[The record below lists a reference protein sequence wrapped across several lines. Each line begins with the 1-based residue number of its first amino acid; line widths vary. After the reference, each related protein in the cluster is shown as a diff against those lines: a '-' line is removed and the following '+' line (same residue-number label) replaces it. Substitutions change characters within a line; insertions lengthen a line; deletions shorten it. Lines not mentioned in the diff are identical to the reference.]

1 MVLPA
6 WEMCLYGLLA
16 VGSHLYAFYEAH
28 QVSQK
33 YEAVMDRRFGLE
45 PGTLFRGLKKDPMD
59 FEWSYWIEWGRERIL
74 WLLAGH
80 LLVSQVSRL
89 LVEKYKPWC
98 LMVYGMAACWLLLG
112 IKGFAVILLHA
123 TISFAVAQF
132 QLSLLTWLCSL
143 ILLSTLRIPAVEE
156 AKRKWYDTENE
167 YYLLLFTVSV
177 RCLFCTSFSLE
188 YCWHG
193 PAQKSSHS
201 FLWMLAYV
209 FYYPTFHNGPLMNF
223 DDFSKQMRR
232 KEAFSLKTNLSI
244 LILGIIRIFFWW
256 CLAELMIHLMYIH
269 ALYSSAPPLEAA
281 SYWALGGLALAQVLF
296 FYVKYLVLYGVPAL
310 LLQMDG
316 LKPPALPCCVSLMHS
331 FTKMWRSFDVG
342 LHRFLVRYIYVP
354 MGGSQSSLLG
364 TLFSTAL
371 TFAFVSYWHG
381 GQSYLWYWGALNW
394 LGVIVENGV
403 KRILS
408 ISLIQDLIQKALLPL
423 VILLLGDLPHGEE
436 PDKHPKQYN
445 VRDKSQGKEGEE
457 LSYLESPPLQ
467 MYISSTGIVYFLFCF
482 GDIRQFSGA
491 QAIMQFEKQ
500 ESFFSPRIRR
510 RLHAVLAS
518 VSTSM
523 LILSNLIF
531 LGGNHVGKIYWNRI
545 FMEGK
550 FIFMCFLGFYLTY
563 FMETESL
570 WTSSQLSSAIS
581 DYVSQDILDIDLQVG
596 ISMIQGARFRGLS
609 EPKSLA

>member
-1 MVLPA
+1 MLFLAANQPCVRKQLALCQLDGELFPEAFLPLVLGRSMAMVSC
-6 WEMCLYGLLA
+6 EGLLFA
-16 VGSHLYAFYEAH
+16 E
-28 QVSQK
+28 

-98 LMVYGMAACWLLLG
+98 LMAYGMAACWLLLG
-112 IKGFAVILLHA
+112 IKGFAIILLHA

-156 AKRKWYDTENE
+156 AKRKWYNTENE

-188 YCWHG
+188 YCWQG

-223 DDFSKQMRR
+223 DEFSKQMR
-232 KEAFSLKTNLSI
+232 KQEAFSLKTNLSI

-269 ALYSSAPPLEAA
+269 ALYSSTPPLETV

-296 FYVKYLVLYGVPAL
+296 FYVKYLVLYGVPSL

-331 FTKMWRSFDVG
+331 FTKMWRNVLQTACPPPEKINPDIALALSLAAGESPDG
-342 LHRFLVRYIYVP
+342 EQRFQKLTRVSCRRQDLRGSGSAAPRCRQGAVLPQRCLRSALPAELRRRPLSTQCNTVTPFVP
-354 MGGSQSSLLG
+354 MG
-364 TLFSTAL
+364 
-371 TFAFVSYWHG
+371 
-381 GQSYLWYWGALNW
+381 
-394 LGVIVENGV
+394 
-403 KRILS
+403 R
-408 ISLIQDLIQKALLPL
+408 
-423 VILLLGDLPHGEE
+423 
-436 PDKHPKQYN
+436 
-445 VRDKSQGKEGEE
+445 
-457 LSYLESPPLQ
+457 
-467 MYISSTGIVYFLFCF
+467 
-482 GDIRQFSGA
+482 
-491 QAIMQFEKQ
+491 
-500 ESFFSPRIRR
+500 
-510 RLHAVLAS
+510 
-518 VSTSM
+518 
-523 LILSNLIF
+523 
-531 LGGNHVGKIYWNRI
+531 
-545 FMEGK
+545 
-550 FIFMCFLGFYLTY
+550 
-563 FMETESL
+563 ET
-570 WTSSQLSSAIS
+570 
-581 DYVSQDILDIDLQVG
+581 
-596 ISMIQGARFRGLS
+596 
-609 EPKSLA
+609 

>member
-1 MVLPA
+1 MP
-6 WEMCLYGLLA
+6 
-16 VGSHLYAFYEAH
+16 
-28 QVSQK
+28 Q
-33 YEAVMDRRFGLE
+33 
-45 PGTLFRGLKKDPMD
+45 DPMD

-80 LLVSQVSRL
+80 LLVSQMSRL

-98 LMVYGMAACWLLLG
+98 LMIYGMAACWLLLG

-123 TISFAVAQF
+123 AISFAVAQF

-143 ILLSTLRIPAVEE
+143 ILLSTLRISAVEE
-156 AKRKWYDTENE
+156 TKRKWYDTENE

-188 YCWHG
+188 YCWHA

-201 FLWMLAYV
+201 FPWMLAYV
-209 FYYPTFHNGPLMNF
+209 FYYPTFHNGPLVNF
-223 DDFSKQMRR
+223 DEFSKQMRR
-232 KEAFSLKTNLSI
+232 QEAFSVKTNLSI
-244 LILGIIRIFFWW
+244 LIVGIIRIFFWW

-269 ALYSSAPPLEAA
+269 ALYSSALPLESA

-296 FYVKYLVLYGVPAL
+296 FYVKYLVLYGVPGL

-364 TLFSTAL
+364 TLLSTAL

-394 LGVIVENGV
+394 LGVIVENGT

-408 ISLIQDLIQKALLPL
+408 ISLIQDLI
-423 VILLLGDLPHGEE
+423 
-436 PDKHPKQYN
+436 
-445 VRDKSQGKEGEE
+445 
-457 LSYLESPPLQ
+457 
-467 MYISSTGIVYFLFCF
+467 
-482 GDIRQFSGA
+482 
-491 QAIMQFEKQ
+491 
-500 ESFFSPRIRR
+500 
-510 RLHAVLAS
+510 
-518 VSTSM
+518 
-523 LILSNLIF
+523 
-531 LGGNHVGKIYWNRI
+531 
-545 FMEGK
+545 
-550 FIFMCFLGFYLTY
+550 
-563 FMETESL
+563 
-570 WTSSQLSSAIS
+570 
-581 DYVSQDILDIDLQVG
+581 
-596 ISMIQGARFRGLS
+596 
-609 EPKSLA
+609 

>member
-1 MVLPA
+1 M
-6 WEMCLYGLLA
+6 
-16 VGSHLYAFYEAH
+16 
-28 QVSQK
+28 SQ
-33 YEAVMDRRFGLE
+33 
-45 PGTLFRGLKKDPMD
+45 DPMD

-123 TISFAVAQF
+123 TISFVVAQF

-156 AKRKWYDTENE
+156 AKRTWYDTENE

-193 PAQKSSHS
+193 AAQKSSHS

-223 DDFSKQMRR
+223 DEFSKQMRQ
-232 KEAFSLKTNLSI
+232 EEDFSLKTNLCV
-244 LILGIIRIFFWW
+244 LIVSIIRILFWW

-269 ALYSSAPPLEAA
+269 ALYSSALPLEAA

-331 FTKMWRSFDVG
+331 FTKMWR
-342 LHRFLVRYIYVP
+342 
-354 MGGSQSSLLG
+354 
-364 TLFSTAL
+364 
-371 TFAFVSYWHG
+371 
-381 GQSYLWYWGALNW
+381 
-394 LGVIVENGV
+394 
-403 KRILS
+403 
-408 ISLIQDLIQKALLPL
+408 
-423 VILLLGDLPHGEE
+423 
-436 PDKHPKQYN
+436 
-445 VRDKSQGKEGEE
+445 
-457 LSYLESPPLQ
+457 
-467 MYISSTGIVYFLFCF
+467 
-482 GDIRQFSGA
+482 
-491 QAIMQFEKQ
+491 
-500 ESFFSPRIRR
+500 
-510 RLHAVLAS
+510 
-518 VSTSM
+518 
-523 LILSNLIF
+523 
-531 LGGNHVGKIYWNRI
+531 
-545 FMEGK
+545 
-550 FIFMCFLGFYLTY
+550 
-563 FMETESL
+563 
-570 WTSSQLSSAIS
+570 
-581 DYVSQDILDIDLQVG
+581 
-596 ISMIQGARFRGLS
+596 
-609 EPKSLA
+609 

>member
-1 MVLPA
+1 MLLPA
-6 WEMCLYGLLA
+6 WELWLYGLLT

-28 QVSQK
+28 QVSRK
-33 YEAVMDRRFGLE
+33 YEAVMDRMFGLD
-45 PGTLFRGLKKDPMD
+45 PGTLFWGLKKDPMD

-123 TISFAVAQF
+123 AVSFAVAQF

-143 ILLSTLRIPAVEE
+143 ILLSTLRIPTVEE
-156 AKRKWYDTENE
+156 TKRKWYDTENE

-193 PAQKSSHS
+193 PTQKSSHS
-201 FLWMLAYV
+201 FPWMLAYV

-223 DDFSKQMRR
+223 DEFSKQMRR
-232 KEAFSLKTNLSI
+232 QEAFSVKSNLSI
-244 LILGIIRIFFWW
+244 LIVGIIRIFFWW

-269 ALYSSAPPLEAA
+269 ALYSSALPLESA

-296 FYVKYLVLYGVPAL
+296 FYMKYLVLYGVPAL

-316 LKPPALPCCVSLMHS
+316 LKPPALPRCVSLMHS
-331 FTKMWRSFDVG
+331 FTKMW
-342 LHRFLVRYIYVP
+342 RYIYVP

-364 TLFSTAL
+364 MLFSTAL

-394 LGVIVENGV
+394 FGVIVENGI

-408 ISLIQDLIQKALLPL
+408 ISLIQDLI
-423 VILLLGDLPHGEE
+423 E
-436 PDKHPKQYN
+436 
-445 VRDKSQGKEGEE
+445 R
-457 LSYLESPPLQ
+457 
-467 MYISSTGIVYFLFCF
+467 
-482 GDIRQFSGA
+482 
-491 QAIMQFEKQ
+491 
-500 ESFFSPRIRR
+500 FFSPRIRR

-531 LGGNHVGKIYWNRI
+531 LGGNQVGKIYWNRI
-545 FMEGK
+545 FMEGWPWATLTV
-550 FIFMCFLGFYLTY
+550 LGFLYCY
-563 FMETESL
+563 SH
-570 WTSSQLSSAIS
+570 
-581 DYVSQDILDIDLQVG
+581 VG
-596 ISMIQGARFRGLS
+596 IEWEQKYA
-609 EPKSLA
+609 AT

>member
-1 MVLPA
+1 MLLPA
-6 WEMCLYGLLA
+6 WEMGLYGFLT

-33 YEAVMDRRFGLE
+33 YEAAMDIQFGLE
-45 PGTLFRGLKKDPMD
+45 PGPLFQGLKKDPMD

-98 LMVYGMAACWLLLG
+98 LMIYGMAACWLLLG

-156 AKRKWYDTENE
+156 AKMRK
-167 YYLLLFTVSV
+167 
-177 RCLFCTSFSLE
+177 
-188 YCWHG
+188 
-193 PAQKSSHS
+193 
-201 FLWMLAYV
+201 
-209 FYYPTFHNGPLMNF
+209 
-223 DDFSKQMRR
+223 

-244 LILGIIRIFFWW
+244 LIVGLIRIFFWW

-269 ALYSSAPPLEAA
+269 ALYSSGQPLEAA

-331 FTKMWRSFDVG
+331 FTKMWRTFDVG

-364 TLFSTAL
+364 MLFSTAL

-408 ISLIQDLIQKALLPL
+408 ISLIQDLI
-423 VILLLGDLPHGEE
+423 E
-436 PDKHPKQYN
+436 
-445 VRDKSQGKEGEE
+445 R
-457 LSYLESPPLQ
+457 
-467 MYISSTGIVYFLFCF
+467 
-482 GDIRQFSGA
+482 
-491 QAIMQFEKQ
+491 
-500 ESFFSPRIRR
+500 FFSPRICR

-518 VSTSM
+518 FSTSL

-531 LGGNHVGKIYWNRI
+531 LGGIHVGKIYWNRI
-545 FMEGK
+545 FVEGWPWATLTV
-550 FIFMCFLGFYLTY
+550 LGFLYCY
-563 FMETESL
+563 SH
-570 WTSSQLSSAIS
+570 
-581 DYVSQDILDIDLQVG
+581 VG
-596 ISMIQGARFRGLS
+596 IEWEQTYAVN
-609 EPKSLA
+609 

>member
-1 MVLPA
+1 MLLPA
-6 WEMCLYGLLA
+6 WEMRLYGLLA

-28 QVSQK
+28 QVSRK
-33 YEAVMDRRFGLE
+33 YEAAMDRRFGLE
-45 PGTLFRGLKKDPMD
+45 PGTLFQGLKKDPMD

-156 AKRKWYDTENE
+156 TK
-167 YYLLLFTVSV
+167 
-177 RCLFCTSFSLE
+177 
-188 YCWHG
+188 
-193 PAQKSSHS
+193 
-201 FLWMLAYV
+201 
-209 FYYPTFHNGPLMNF
+209 
-223 DDFSKQMRR
+223 MRR
-232 KEAFSLKTNLSI
+232 QEAFSLKTNLSI
-244 LILGIIRIFFWW
+244 LIVGIIRIFFWW

-269 ALYSSAPPLEAA
+269 ALYSSVPPLEAA

-394 LGVIVENGV
+394 LGVIVEYGV

-408 ISLIQDLIQKALLPL
+408 ISLIQDLI
-423 VILLLGDLPHGEE
+423 E
-436 PDKHPKQYN
+436 
-445 VRDKSQGKEGEE
+445 R
-457 LSYLESPPLQ
+457 
-467 MYISSTGIVYFLFCF
+467 
-482 GDIRQFSGA
+482 
-491 QAIMQFEKQ
+491 
-500 ESFFSPRIRR
+500 FFSPRIRR

-545 FMEGK
+545 FMEGWPWATLTV
-550 FIFMCFLGFYLTY
+550 LGFLYCY
-563 FMETESL
+563 SH
-570 WTSSQLSSAIS
+570 
-581 DYVSQDILDIDLQVG
+581 VG
-596 ISMIQGARFRGLS
+596 IEWEQTYAVN
-609 EPKSLA
+609 

>member
-1 MVLPA
+1 MLLPA
-6 WEMCLYGLLA
+6 WELCLYGLLT

-28 QVSQK
+28 QVSRK
-33 YEAVMDRRFGLE
+33 YEAAMDRRFGLD

-59 FEWSYWIEWGRERIL
+59 FEWSYWVEWGREHIL

-80 LLVSQVSRL
+80 LLVSQTSRL
-89 LVEKYKPWC
+89 LVEK
-98 LMVYGMAACWLLLG
+98 
-112 IKGFAVILLHA
+112 
-123 TISFAVAQF
+123 F

-143 ILLSTLRIPAVEE
+143 ILLATLRIPAVEE
-156 AKRKWYDTENE
+156 TKRKWYDTENE

-188 YCWHG
+188 YCWHA
-193 PAQKSSHS
+193 PTQKSSHS
-201 FLWMLAYV
+201 FPWMLAYV
-209 FYYPTFHNGPLMNF
+209 FYYPTFHNGPLVNF

-232 KEAFSLKTNLSI
+232 QEAINVKTNLSI
-244 LILGIIRIFFWW
+244 LIVGIIRIFFWW

-269 ALYSSAPPLEAA
+269 ALYSSALPLESA

-296 FYVKYLVLYGVPAL
+296 FYVKYLILYGVPGL

-364 TLFSTAL
+364 TLLSTAL

-394 LGVIVENGV
+394 LGVIVENGT
-403 KRILS
+403 KRMLS
-408 ISLIQDLIQKALLPL
+408 ISLIQDLI
-423 VILLLGDLPHGEE
+423 E
-436 PDKHPKQYN
+436 
-445 VRDKSQGKEGEE
+445 
-457 LSYLESPPLQ
+457 
-467 MYISSTGIVYFLFCF
+467 C
-482 GDIRQFSGA
+482 
-491 QAIMQFEKQ
+491 
-500 ESFFSPRIRR
+500 FFSPRFRR

-531 LGGNHVGKIYWNRI
+531 LGGNQVGKIYWNRI
-545 FMEGK
+545 FMEGWPWVTLTV
-550 FIFMCFLGFYLTY
+550 LGFLYCY
-563 FMETESL
+563 SH
-570 WTSSQLSSAIS
+570 
-581 DYVSQDILDIDLQVG
+581 VG
-596 ISMIQGARFRGLS
+596 IEWEQKYA
-609 EPKSLA
+609 AH

>member
-1 MVLPA
+1 MLLPA
-6 WEMCLYGLLA
+6 WEMCVYGALA

-28 QVSQK
+28 QVSKK

-45 PGTLFRGLKKDPMD
+45 PGTLFWGLKKDPTD

-89 LVEKYKPWC
+89 LVEK
-98 LMVYGMAACWLLLG
+98 
-112 IKGFAVILLHA
+112 
-123 TISFAVAQF
+123 F

-143 ILLSTLRIPAVEE
+143 VLLSTLRIPAVEE

-193 PAQKSSHS
+193 PAQKSTHS

-209 FYYPTFHNGPLMNF
+209 FYYPMFHNGPLMNF
-223 DDFSKQMRR
+223 DEFSKQMRR
-232 KEAFSLKTNLSI
+232 QEAFSLKTNLSI
-244 LILGIIRIFFWW
+244 LIVGIIRIFFWW

-342 LHRFLVRYIYVP
+342 LHHFLVRYIYVP

-408 ISLIQDLIQKALLPL
+408 ISLIQDLIE
-423 VILLLGDLPHGEE
+423 H
-436 PDKHPKQYN
+436 
-445 VRDKSQGKEGEE
+445 
-457 LSYLESPPLQ
+457 
-467 MYISSTGIVYFLFCF
+467 
-482 GDIRQFSGA
+482 
-491 QAIMQFEKQ
+491 
-500 ESFFSPRIRR
+500 FFSPRIRR

-550 FIFMCFLGFYLTY
+550 FIFMCFLDNNFPNITLSRLSQVLLSVHYLGVT
-563 FMETESL
+563 FFCSC
-570 WTSSQLSSAIS
+570 SK
-581 DYVSQDILDIDLQVG
+581 
-596 ISMIQGARFRGLS
+596 LS
-609 EPKSLA
+609 EFV

>member
-1 MVLPA
+1 MLLPA
-6 WEMCLYGLLA
+6 WEMRLYGLLA

-28 QVSQK
+28 QVSRK

-45 PGTLFRGLKKDPMD
+45 PGTLFQGLKKDPMD

-156 AKRKWYDTENE
+156 TK
-167 YYLLLFTVSV
+167 
-177 RCLFCTSFSLE
+177 
-188 YCWHG
+188 
-193 PAQKSSHS
+193 
-201 FLWMLAYV
+201 
-209 FYYPTFHNGPLMNF
+209 
-223 DDFSKQMRR
+223 MRR
-232 KEAFSLKTNLSI
+232 QEAFSLKTNLSI
-244 LILGIIRIFFWW
+244 LIVGIIRIFFWW

-394 LGVIVENGV
+394 LGVIVEYGV

-408 ISLIQDLIQKALLPL
+408 ISLIQDLI
-423 VILLLGDLPHGEE
+423 E
-436 PDKHPKQYN
+436 
-445 VRDKSQGKEGEE
+445 R
-457 LSYLESPPLQ
+457 
-467 MYISSTGIVYFLFCF
+467 
-482 GDIRQFSGA
+482 
-491 QAIMQFEKQ
+491 
-500 ESFFSPRIRR
+500 FFSPRIRR

-545 FMEGK
+545 FMEGWPWATLTV
-550 FIFMCFLGFYLTY
+550 LGFLYCY
-563 FMETESL
+563 SH
-570 WTSSQLSSAIS
+570 
-581 DYVSQDILDIDLQVG
+581 VG
-596 ISMIQGARFRGLS
+596 IEWEQTYAVN
-609 EPKSLA
+609 